1 MLCLET
7 KPNESQK
14 GQAYKKWGNQQQVK
28 QIHAAGDKC
37 GKRLAETHMLKQFI
51 TLTTIARMLSTLLN
65 FILLKRNQN
74 YESFVSEGLWFTFS
88 PVFLLPICISFLF
101 KLFFCL

>member
-14 GQAYKKWGNQQQVK
+14 GQAYKKWGNQHPK

-37 GKRLAETHMLKQFI
+37 GKVLAETHMLKQFI
-51 TLTTIARMLSTLLN
+51 TLTTIARLLSTL
-65 FILLKRNQN
+65 
-74 YESFVSEGLWFTFS
+74 
-88 PVFLLPICISFLF
+88 C
-101 KLFFCL
+101 